1 VKLALAHAALLIAAL
16 AFAYQ
21 TWTRDDRAALTP
33 ESVTVWRAD
42 PEDVARI
49 VYQTPR
55 VRVVLEP
62 RSDDV
67 GRFVWGTA
75 TFTRTGADASAGDS
89 VIQFVG
95 DEQAEGIVEAMA
107 APLAVRDLG
116 VVEEEMKGEL
126 GLADSEVRLTV
137 EVDGEARE
145 LRVGG
150 QVFASGDR
158 YVESL
163 ADGRVYVFLAN
174 DLNGLENGGSIL
186 VERRVLRA
194 SADQV
199 AEATVTTPSSSR
211 TMRKIA
217 DASGA
222 PAWAPA
228 EALGRP
234 DQSFGTFM
242 ERLGQ
247 LTIVGYVPELDRA
260 SLQELARIEYRDAD
274 GELLEQVQLLRS
286 TAAAPEYFVLTPQTR
301 GPARV
306 YASGAEP
313 LAEDL
318 AQLF

>member
-1 VKLALAHAALLIAAL
+1 VKLALAHAVLLVAAL

-21 TWTRDDRAALTP
+21 TWTRDDRALRAP
-33 ESVTVWRAD
+33 ESVVVWRAD
-42 PEDVARI
+42 PEDVTRI

-62 RSDDV
+62 RSDEV
-67 GRFVWGTA
+67 GRFIWGTA
-75 TFTRTGADASAGDS
+75 TFTRTGADAAAGDS

-95 DEQAEGIVEAMA
+95 DDQAEGIVEAMA

-116 VVEEEMKGEL
+116 VADEEQKGEL
-126 GLADSEVRLTV
+126 GLTDSEVTLTV
-137 EVDGEARE
+137 EVDGETRE

-150 QVFASGDR
+150 DVYSSGDR
-158 YVESL
+158 YVENL
-163 ADGRVYVFLAN
+163 ADGRVYVFPAN
-174 DLNGLENGGSIL
+174 DMNGLENGGSIL
-186 VERRVLRA
+186 VERRVLQ
-194 SADQV
+194 ADANEV

-211 TMRKIA
+211 TMRKIT

-228 EALGRP
+228 DAPGRP

-247 LTIVGYVPELDRA
+247 LTILAYAPELDPA

-286 TAAAPEYFVLTPQTR
+286 TAATPEYFVLSPATR